1 MWAPSCVTLAKPHPS
16 LGFFLPCPPPQRQVL
31 TSEPCLTA
39 NEGDDSAEHAVQS
52 GHVARVSRPCPRA
65 PSVTTTTASPVPSTQ
80 GGILSTQRPP
90 HPERPAPLGPSHS
103 PLRARMCLGSV
114 PGPGGTAARA
124 AGAAG
129 PRRAALQGRDKAGS
143 GSLPLMGLRAGAG
156 PWHRA
161 GDGGGK

>member
-16 LGFFLPCPPPQRQVL
+16 LGFFLPRPPPQRQVL

-39 NEGDDSAEHAVQS
+39 NEGDDSAQHAAQS

-103 PLRARMCLGSV
+103 PRVRACAWAASLDQEAQLPGQRGPRGHGGQPCRGEIRLA
-114 PGPGGTAARA
+114 PGPC
-124 AGAAG
+124 
-129 PRRAALQGRDKAGS
+129 P
-143 GSLPLMGLRAGAG
+143 
-156 PWHRA
+156 
-161 GDGGGK
+161 

>member
-16 LGFFLPCPPPQRQVL
+16 LGFFLPRPPPQRQVL

-39 NEGDDSAEHAVQS
+39 NEGDDSAQHAAQS

-90 HPERPAPLGPSHS
+90 PIPRDRPPSVRPTAPACAH
-103 PLRARMCLGSV
+103 V
-114 PGPGGTAARA
+114 PGQRPWTRRHSCPGSGGR
-124 AGAAG
+124 GAT
-129 PRRAALQGRDKAGS
+129 AGS
-143 GSLPLMGLRAGAG
+143 PAGE
-156 PWHRA
+156 R
-161 GDGGGK
+161 

>member
-90 HPERPAPLGPSHS
+90 PSRETGPPRSV
-103 PLRARMCLGSV
+103 PQPPRARMCLGSV

-129 PRRAALQGRDKAGS
+129 PRRAVLQGRDKAGS